1 MINANTP
8 SLASVAPLTM
18 GVPDGN
24 TGRPS
29 SIRTLPKKTCEGV
42 FAPPTSPSFWE
53 VGCGGGGGGDAAAA
67 AGASGGDDDSVAKP
81 VKQASSSAVAMQTHW
96 SEPGQH
102 NQV

>member
-1 MINANTP
+1 MINSKTP
-8 SLASVAPLTM
+8 SLAYVAPLTS

-29 SIRTLPKKTCEGV
+29 SIRTLPKKTCGEGV

-53 VGCGGGGGGDAAAA
+53 AGGGDSRGGAAA
-67 AGASGGDDDSVAKP
+67 AGAPGNDDSAAKP
-81 VKQASSSAVAMQTHW
+81 VKQASSSAVTMQTHW

>member
-1 MINANTP
+1 MINSKTP
-8 SLASVAPLTM
+8 SLAYVAPLTS

-29 SIRTLPKKTCEGV
+29 SIRTLPKKTCGEGV

-53 VGCGGGGGGDAAAA
+53 AGGGDSRGGAAA
-67 AGASGGDDDSVAKP
+67 AGAPGDDDSAAKP
-81 VKQASSSAVAMQTHW
+81 VKQASSSAVTMQTHW